1 MSFAHPWVLA
11 LLVLPLAR
19 IWRIW
24 RRGGGRVVLPFDHH
38 PHRGGRWL
46 RAALDSAETLPPLL
60 AAVAVVIAA
69 GPTRTGEPKTRR
81 ALTNIEFCV
90 DVSMS
95 MTVPCGEGT
104 RYDAS
109 MKAIDRFL
117 GAREG
122 DAFGLTF
129 FGSSVLHWAPLT
141 TDPSAI
147 RCAVPFMKP
156 DRVPPWYGGT
166 EIGKALLACA
176 EILDDRPEGDRAI
189 VLVSDGMSFDLNGGN
204 EERVAK
210 TLRDKKIALWA
221 IHVAETEI
229 PGEIVDLAAATGGN
243 AFQADDPSTLGDI
256 FGRIDAMQRTKLTKT
271 AAETIDFFG
280 PFSLAALS
288 LLGLATVCSLGARY
302 SPW

>member
-11 LLVLPLAR
+11 ALVLPAAAV
-19 IWRIW
+19 WRIW
-24 RRGGGRVVLPFDHH
+24 RRDGGRVVLPFDHH
-38 PHRGGRWL
+38 PHAGGRRL
-46 RAALDSAETLPPLL
+46 RAGLDAAETLLPLL
-60 AAVAVVIAA
+60 AAIAVVIAA

-90 DVSMS
+90 DVSGS
-95 MTVPCGEGT
+95 MMAPCGEGT

-109 MKAIDRFL
+109 MRAIERFL
-117 GAREG
+117 GVRAG

-141 TDPSAI
+141 TDASAI
-147 RCAVPFMKP
+147 RCAVPFMRP

-189 VLVSDGMSFDLNGGN
+189 VLVSDGMSADLHGGN
-204 EERVAK
+204 ETRVARAL
-210 TLRDKKIALWA
+210 TEKKIALWA
-221 IHVAETEI
+221 IHVAEQEI
-229 PGEIVDLAAATGGN
+229 PAEIVDLAAATGGG
-243 AFQADDPSTLGDI
+243 AFQAEDPATLGEI
-256 FGRIDAMQRTKLTKT
+256 FGRIDAMQRTKLVKT
-271 AAETIDFFG
+271 AAETVDWFA
-280 PFSLAALS
+280 PPCLA
-288 LLGLATVCSLGARY
+288 GLALLALATLAGFGLRY